1 MSSTESLSSISTT
14 DFTPDESFARRLD
27 EADPLAGYRQ
37 RFHVPARP
45 DGEPTIY
52 FCGNSL
58 GLQPKS
64 AQASLEQ
71 ELEDWAKLAVNAHLG
86 GRRPWYSYHE
96 IFNDSVARLV
106 GAGSGEVVIMNSLTV
121 NIHLMLVSFFQP
133 TPDRHRI
140 LMESPAFPS
149 DLYAVQTH
157 LRSRGLDPAGSLVQI
172 APREGEHTIRTEDL
186 ETALDEQGPQTALVW
201 LSGVNYFTGQVFDM
215 SEITAAAKR
224 HGCTVG
230 FDLAH
235 AAGNVPLRLHDWDVD
250 FACWCSYKYLNAGPG
265 AVAGCFVHEKHAA
278 RGKLPRYAGWWG
290 DDPNKR
296 FQMHLQRDFV
306 AQPGAAGW
314 QISNPPILAMA
325 PLKASLDL
333 FDEAGMD
340 ALREKSVLL
349 TGYLR
354 YLLQQQPGG
363 RFEIITPAEPQ
374 EQGCQLSVLVHEEPR
389 KYHEALLAEGVV
401 CDFREP
407 NVIRVAPV
415 PLYNTFHEV
424 WRFSRIMLRDG

>member
-1 MSSTESLSSISTT
+1 MSRTGSLSSISTA
-14 DFTPDESFARRLD
+14 DFEPDESFARRLD

-37 RFHVPARP
+37 RFHVPPRP
-45 DGEPTIY
+45 DGEPSIY

-58 GLQPKS
+58 GLQPR
-64 AQASLEQ
+64 AARAILDQ
-71 ELEDWAKLAVNAHLG
+71 ELEDWAKLAVDAHLG
-86 GRRPWYSYHE
+86 GRQPWYSYHE

-106 GAGSGEVVIMNSLTV
+106 GAGPGEVVIMNSLTV

-157 LRSRGLDPAGSLVQI
+157 LRSRGLDPAGSLVQV
-172 APREGEHTIRTEDL
+172 APREGEHTIRSEDL

-215 SEITAAAKR
+215 AEITAAAKR

-235 AAGNVPLRLHDWDVD
+235 AAGNVPMSLHDWDVD

-278 RGKLPRYAGWWG
+278 KARLPRYAGWWG
-290 DDPNKR
+290 DDPETR

-325 PLKASLDL
+325 PLRASLDM

-340 ALREKSVLL
+340 ALRQKSVLL

-354 YLLQQQPGG
+354 YLLERQPGEQ
-363 RFEIITPAEPQ
+363 FEIITPADPQ
-374 EQGCQLSVLVHEEPR
+374 EQGCQLSVLVHNEPR

>member
-1 MSSTESLSSISTT
+1 
-14 DFTPDESFARRLD
+14 
-27 EADPLAGYRQ
+27 
-37 RFHVPARP
+37 
-45 DGEPTIY
+45 
-52 FCGNSL
+52 
-58 GLQPKS
+58 
-64 AQASLEQ
+64 
-71 ELEDWAKLAVNAHLG
+71 
-86 GRRPWYSYHE
+86 
-96 IFNDSVARLV
+96 
-106 GAGSGEVVIMNSLTV
+106 
-121 NIHLMLVSFFQP
+121 
-133 TPDRHRI
+133 
-140 LMESPAFPS
+140 MESPAFPS

-172 APREGEHTIRTEDL
+172 TPREGEHTIRTEDL

-215 SEITAAAKR
+215 AEITAAAKR

-235 AAGNVPLRLHDWDVD
+235 AAGNVPMSLHDWDVD

-265 AVAGCFVHEKHAA
+265 AVAGCFVHEKHATSG
-278 RGKLPRYAGWWG
+278 RLPRYAGWWG
-290 DDPNKR
+290 DHPETR

-325 PLKASLDL
+325 PLRASLDI

-340 ALREKSVLL
+340 ALRQKSVLL

-354 YLLQQQPGG
+354 YLLERASREQ
-363 RFEIITPAEPQ
+363 FEIITPAEPQ
-374 EQGCQLSVLVHEEPR
+374 AQGCQLSVLVHEEPQ
-389 KYHEALLAEGVV
+389 KHHEALLAEGVV

-407 NVIRVAPV
+407 DVIRVAPV

>member
-1 MSSTESLSSISTT
+1 MSSTGSLSSISTA
-14 DFTPDESFARRLD
+14 DFEPDESFARRLD

-37 RFHVPARP
+37 RFYVPPRP

-58 GLQPKS
+58 GLQPRT
-64 AQASLEQ
+64 ARPILDQ
-71 ELEDWAKLAVNAHLG
+71 ELDDWAKLAVNAHLG
-86 GRRPWYSYHE
+86 GRRPWYAYHE
-96 IFNDSVARLV
+96 IFNDSIARLV
-106 GAGSGEVVIMNSLTV
+106 GAEPGEVVIMNSLTV

-157 LRSRGLDPAGSLVQI
+157 LRSRGLDPAGSLVQV
-172 APREGEHTIRTEDL
+172 APREGEHTIRSEDL
-186 ETALDEQGPQTALVW
+186 ETVLEEQGSQVALVW
-201 LSGVNYFTGQVFDM
+201 LGGVNYFTGQVFDM
-215 SEITAAAKR
+215 SGITAAAKR

-235 AAGNVPLRLHDWDVD
+235 GVGNVPLRLHDWDVD
-250 FACWCSYKYLNAGPG
+250 FACWCSYKYLNGGPG

-278 RGKLPRYAGWWG
+278 GGRLPRYAGWWG
-290 DDPNKR
+290 DDPETR
-296 FQMHLQRDFV
+296 FRMHLQRDFV

-325 PLKASLDL
+325 PLKAALDL

-354 YLLQQQPGG
+354 YLLQRQPGG

-374 EQGCQLSVLVHEEPR
+374 EQGCQLSVLVHNEPR
-389 KYHEALLAEGVV
+389 KRHEALGAEGVV

>member
-1 MSSTESLSSISTT
+1 
-14 DFTPDESFARRLD
+14 
-27 EADPLAGYRQ
+27 
-37 RFHVPARP
+37 
-45 DGEPTIY
+45 
-52 FCGNSL
+52 
-58 GLQPKS
+58 
-64 AQASLEQ
+64 
-71 ELEDWAKLAVNAHLG
+71 
-86 GRRPWYSYHE
+86 
-96 IFNDSVARLV
+96 
-106 GAGSGEVVIMNSLTV
+106 
-121 NIHLMLVSFFQP
+121 
-133 TPDRHRI
+133 
-140 LMESPAFPS
+140 MESPAFPS

-215 SEITAAAKR
+215 AEITAAAKR

-235 AAGNVPLRLHDWDVD
+235 AAGNVPMSLHDWDVD

-265 AVAGCFVHEKHAA
+265 AVAGCFVHEKHAGGG
-278 RGKLPRYAGWWG
+278 RLPRYAGWWG
-290 DDPNKR
+290 DDPDTR

-325 PLKASLDL
+325 PLRASLDI

-354 YLLQQQPGG
+354 YLLERGPAGQ
-363 RFEIITPAEPQ
+363 FEIITPAEP
-374 EQGCQLSVLVHEEPR
+374 EAQGCQLSVLVHDEP
-389 KYHEALLAEGVV
+389 KKHHEALLAEGVV